1 MLEGGGKTPILNAQ
15 ELDQVGYKLAVYPLS
30 LMGVSIRAMQVTIH
44 ISSYPFLFPFKYS
57 SIRHAKR

>member
-30 LMGVSIRAMQVTIH
+30 LMAVSIRAMQVKFTCL
-44 ISSYPFLFPFKYS
+44 SMPLPFNN
-57 SIRHAKR
+57 SIRDAKR

>member
-30 LMGVSIRAMQVTIH
+30 LMAVSIRAMQVKFTCLSMLAI
-44 ISSYPFLFPFKYS
+44 
-57 SIRHAKR
+57 